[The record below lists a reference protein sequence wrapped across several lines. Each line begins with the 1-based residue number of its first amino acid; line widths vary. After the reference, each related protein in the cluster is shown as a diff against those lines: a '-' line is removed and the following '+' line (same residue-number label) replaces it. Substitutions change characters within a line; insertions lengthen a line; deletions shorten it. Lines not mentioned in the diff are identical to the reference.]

1 MNARRS
7 ARAVVT
13 NSAAPIGTT
22 EPLGDGDLLFLYTD
36 GLPEAMSQD
45 KEMFGMERVKT
56 LLAGLQERP
65 PEEIISQMVRA
76 ITEFTKRDVFE
87 DDLTMVV
94 VKGT

>member
-1 MNARRS
+1 
-7 ARAVVT
+7 
-13 NSAAPIGTT
+13 
-22 EPLGDGDLLFLYTD
+22 
-36 GLPEAMSQD
+36 
-45 KEMFGMERVKT
+45 MFGMERVKT